1 MKHFGSF
8 LFFLLFF
15 MFGSTTPILGL
26 YFTKHLGFGGLES
39 GIILS
44 LAAAGGI
51 IAPTIGL
58 SIADRLISSER
69 LLAVML
75 FGASTVLFSLSF
87 ITEFKIFAPVYFLMA
102 LFTSNILPL
111 GNAVIFHHLKDKN
124 KYGRIRLWGTIGW
137 ICAAWFFGYVWMNP
151 FFNPHPQLSQ
161 AFILGSCA
169 SLILGI
175 SVLFIK
181 IKRTHKPQVK
191 AKFKGFINKEALSV
205 LRSSKGMRYAAVI
218 FIAACSDKFY
228 MYAAAPYLK
237 ASGIKEN
244 SVSPFLTLGQLSEIF
259 AMIFLSVIVVKFGY
273 RATIIAGSV
282 FNMIRYAMF
291 ILPSGVFIFPGIFC
305 HGLAYTLVFP
315 VITIM
320 VDQLCSEKDRA
331 GVHQIYGMITG
342 GAASIVG
349 NIFCGRV
356 LDYFTNN
363 GITDFKKF
371 WLIPLTM
378 TMIQVISVFYLI
390 EYKRKSK
397 FFITQEISET

>member
-1 MKHFGSF
+1 
-8 LFFLLFF
+8 
-15 MFGSTTPILGL
+15 
-26 YFTKHLGFGGLES
+26 
-39 GIILS
+39 
-44 LAAAGGI
+44 
-51 IAPTIGL
+51 
-58 SIADRLISSER
+58 
-69 LLAVML
+69 
-75 FGASTVLFSLSF
+75 
-87 ITEFKIFAPVYFLMA
+87 
-102 LFTSNILPL
+102 
-111 GNAVIFHHLKDKN
+111 
-124 KYGRIRLWGTIGW
+124 
-137 ICAAWFFGYVWMNP
+137 MNP

-191 AKFKGFINKEALSV
+191 TRFKGFINKEALSV
-205 LRSSKGMRYAAVI
+205 LRSSKGMRYAMVI

-356 LDYFTNN
+356 LDHFTNN
-363 GITDFKKF
+363 GVTDFKKF

-378 TMIQVISVFYLI
+378 TLIQVISVFYLI
-390 EYKRKSK
+390 EYKRKSR
-397 FFITQEISET
+397 FFVTQEISET